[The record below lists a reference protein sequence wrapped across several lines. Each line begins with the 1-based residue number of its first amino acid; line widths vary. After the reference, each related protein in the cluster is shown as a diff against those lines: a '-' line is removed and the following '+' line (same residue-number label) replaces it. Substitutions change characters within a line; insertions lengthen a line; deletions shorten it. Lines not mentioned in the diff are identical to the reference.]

1 MTFGGNLPHAVF
13 TGALGDNATG
23 GYLPAHA
30 EVGNG
35 VVTLWVASPQG
46 WVQYFSVPAPEVTVK
61 SAAQRITLEVR
72 GQKYPILADPGAV
85 NRALG
90 LGVTGLAASA
100 FDRPGLGIGADVGRG
115 LNQVSAARS
124 FAAGGGPAFIAAVS
138 QSGARVSRLGYGA
151 IAAIGCGGAVVAVVL
166 ALLLAVLLTR

>member
-1 MTFGGNLPHAVF
+1 MRRPRRPRSRTSSGVEAVV

-30 EVGNG
+30 EVSDG

-46 WVQYFSVPAPEVTVK
+46 WVQYVSVPATEVVET

-72 GQKYPILADPGAV
+72 GRKYQIL
-85 NRALG
+85 
-90 LGVTGLAASA
+90 
-100 FDRPGLGIGADVGRG
+100 
-115 LNQVSAARS
+115 
-124 FAAGGGPAFIAAVS
+124 AFIAAAS